1 MLINLFQLKA
11 NCLVV
16 QKLRELSGFGW
27 DESKNIVVA
36 TDKVWDD
43 YLEVSDLS
51 LTVNYALMHHLGPP

>member
-1 MLINLFQLKA
+1 
-11 NCLVV
+11 VV